1 MKAERLE
8 DILDRC
14 LERIAAGEDITACLR
29 DEPKHAEVLAP
40 LLQAAVD
47 LRAWEQPR
55 LSDTAHATAR
65 ARAHAALASQRV
77 ARRPTTGVRFMQRI
91 AIAAALVVA
100 MIGAVDTASAQSL
113 PGETLYQWKRT
124 KEDISLALVTDS
136 DQRGHLLVEYAER
149 RLNEFNQLVDT
160 GQSTDSALVAQTL
173 DSLFTTLAVAID
185 EDKKNQ
191 SLDVASEASQL
202 LAEAKNEITKAGPI
216 VSPDTVKVLDDA
228 AAKAGQLAQQLPT
241 MAAPAD
247 APTETPTPVPARLP
261 CNASS
266 TPTSTPTETPEP
278 PTVPGTPPTPRLEQL
293 TWTPTV
299 TSGQGLNENC

>member
-14 LERIAAGEDITACLR
+14 LERIANGEDITACLR

-55 LSDTAHATAR
+55 LADTARATAR
-65 ARAHAALASQRV
+65 ARAHAVLASQRV
-77 ARRPTTGVRFMQRI
+77 ARRPATGLRFMLRI

-100 MIGAVDTASAQSL
+100 MIGAVDTKSAASL
-113 PGETLYQWKRT
+113 PGETFYTWKRT

-136 DQRGHLLVEYAER
+136 DRRSHLLVEYAGR

-160 GQSTDSALVAQTL
+160 GQSTDSALMEQTL
-173 DSLFTTLAVAID
+173 DSLFTNLAGALD

-202 LAEAKNEITKAGPI
+202 LAEAKNEISKAGPI
-216 VSPDTVKVLDDA
+216 ASPDTVKVLDDA
-228 AAKAGQLAQQLPT
+228 AAKAGQLALQLPT

-247 APTETPTPVPARLP
+247 APTETPAPVPTRLP
-261 CNASS
+261 CNASAG
-266 TPTSTPTETPEP
+266 PAPEP
-278 PTVPGTPPTPRLEQL
+278 PTDTGTPPTPRLEQL

-299 TSGQGLNENC
+299 KRGYGLNENC